1 MTKDEQTVYD
11 ERLAIL
17 GCYGNPTP
25 EQRAMALGDVE
36 RYQNERARE
45 DCIADFLAHQDT
57 E

>member
-1 MTKDEQTVYD
+1 MTKDEQSVYD